1 MVLFP
6 VPPRADAPA
15 APFRVGLA
23 EKEVRAKHSHC
34 RSDPQPRFFLFET

>member
-1 MVLFP
+1 MVFFP

-23 EKEVRAKHSHC
+23 EKEVRGQALTLS
-34 RSDPQPRFFLFET
+34 F